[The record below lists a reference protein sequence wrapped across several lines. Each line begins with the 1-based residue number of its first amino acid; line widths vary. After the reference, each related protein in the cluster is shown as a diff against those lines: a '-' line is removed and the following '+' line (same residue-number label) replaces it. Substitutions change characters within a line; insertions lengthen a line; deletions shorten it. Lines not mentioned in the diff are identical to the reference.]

1 MNKLP
6 SLSRALLLAV
16 TLTSYAFAEPK
27 ESAYWLAFKEAKDR
41 SPANILTDFSYA
53 GYEHGEQAIPDAS
66 GPVFKVTDYGAV
78 ADDELCDEDAIR
90 KTVVAAEAVGGGV
103 VLFPAGKFLV
113 WSDRNKAEPIRI
125 GKSGIVIRGAGSSAG
140 GTVIRSIHSG
150 YRTGP
155 YPVPKGTKDSEGK
168 DDWSKIPYIFMFEPP
183 TEDASSGSVAV
194 TGAVERGSFEVPVES
209 SEGFR
214 AGEWI
219 ILKAKTHQLDGE
231 LLAGLQPDPTWKRI
245 IEDGAGISEVHR
257 VKEVRDN
264 LLVLQEPVLVNLG
277 ADFGV
282 KVSHANVIEQVGV
295 EDMALQGGWRGAFVH
310 HRSALDDEGWDGIQ
324 FKGVVNG
331 WVRRCSFLNLNTGI
345 YLRNSAC
352 CSLLQNRF
360 AGNKGHYDTAV
371 RSDCSFNL
379 MGLTDEQLAPQH
391 SASTGNRSSGT
402 VVWRWR
408 MTPDSTVDSHGNG
421 PYATLI
427 DRVDGGTMT
436 RSGGP
441 APSFPNHLR
450 WMVFWNFSYDSDDK
464 QPVNFWNYVKGKE
477 AKFVKPLF
485 VGLHGKPLELKED
498 ALEGNESP
506 GEPVL
511 PESLYEA
518 QLELRLGKA
527 PEWVGQTKTEWEK
540 LREEPLPPFAV
551 ADIAKGDLHEEDFA
565 LDDLLKDWSGMMAS
579 QELGWAV
586 PLELPPEVPAVRL
599 REDYVLLRTI
609 VQAMATYASPLPVKD
624 EEKTLEAGKSV
635 YALSPALKVEVA
647 ASDKELTISMPIQS
661 DAKAQRKS
669 AGSLRVA
676 QELSAACGATLL
688 AEPAVL
694 KLTVPL

>member
-1 MNKLP
+1 MSALF
-6 SLSRALLLAV
+6 SSARAGGN
-16 TLTSYAFAEPK
+16 
-27 ESAYWLAFKEAKDR
+27 ESVYWRTFREAADR
-41 SPANILTDFSYA
+41 SPAEILTDFSYA
-53 GYEHGEQAIPDAS
+53 GYEHGEKAIPDVS

-78 ADDELCDEDAIR
+78 ADDDGCDEEAIR
-90 KTVVAAEAVGGGV
+90 KTVTAVEEAGGGV
-103 VLFPAGKFLV
+103 VLFPPGKFLV
-113 WSDRNKAEPIRI
+113 WCDRYKAEPIRI
-125 GKSGIVIRGAGSSAG
+125 GTSGVVIRGAGSSAG
-140 GTVIRSIHSG
+140 GTLVRSVHSG

-155 YPVPKGTKDSEGK
+155 YPVPKGTKDGHGR
-168 DDWSKIPYIFMFEPP
+168 DDWSTIPYIFMFEPA
-183 TEDASSGSVAV
+183 TDGASSGSVPV
-194 TGAVERGSFEVPVES
+194 TGAVKRGSFEVPVES

-231 LLAGLQPDPTWKRI
+231 LLAGLEPDPTWKRI
-245 IEDGAGISEVHR
+245 IEDGAGMSEIHR

-295 EDMALQGGWRGAFVH
+295 EDMALQGGWRGVFAH

-324 FKGVVNG
+324 FKGVANG

-360 AGNKGHYDTAV
+360 AGNMGHYDTAV
-371 RSDCSFNL
+371 RSDSSFNL
-379 MGLTDEQLAPQH
+379 MGLTDEQVAPQH

-450 WMVFWNFSYDSDDK
+450 WMVFWNFSYDGDDD

-485 VGLHGKPLELKED
+485 VGLHGKPLELKAD
-498 ALEGNESP
+498 SVADNESP
-506 GEPVL
+506 GAPVT

-527 PEWVGQTKTEWEK
+527 PEWVGKTKTEWET
-540 LREEPLPPFAV
+540 LRAQTLPPFALS
-551 ADIAKGDLHEEDFA
+551 DIPKSDLHAENFA
-565 LDDLLKDWSGMMAS
+565 LADLLKDWSDMMAG

-586 PLELPPEVPAVRL
+586 PIELSSPVPDVDWDK
-599 REDYVLLRTI
+599 DYTLLRTI
-609 VQAMATYASPLPVKD
+609 LQAMVTYASPLPDKD
-624 EEKTLEAGKSV
+624 EEKTKAAGKSV
-635 YALSPALKVEVA
+635 YALSPALKVDVVATDKEVA
-647 ASDKELTISMPIQS
+647 ISMPIQS
-661 DAKAQRKS
+661 DAKAQGKNK
-669 AGSLRVA
+669 AALRRA
-676 QELSAACGATLL
+676 EELAAACGASLL
-688 AEPAVL
+688 VEPSSL
-694 KLTVPL
+694 KLTVPR